1 MTIGHIGDTVAGGAE
16 CGANPCT
23 FLDSIYAGWGSE
35 ECLPYLACM
44 NPNDPRVVGLV
55 GAAASGI
62 GQDVAIGVGAT
73 ASGLAG
79 NTSLGGWAVLALAVG
94 AVFFLR
100 K

>member
-1 MTIGHIGDTVAGGAE
+1 MTIGSIGDTGASGVE

-23 FLDSIYAGWGSE
+23 FLDSVYAGWGSDQ
-35 ECLPYLACM
+35 CLPYLACM

-55 GAAASGI
+55 GSAAAGI

-73 ASGLAG
+73 ASGLAS
-79 NTSLGGWAVLALAVG
+79 NTSLGGFTVLALAIG
-94 AVFFLR
+94 AIFLFR